1 MIILFL
7 LFQNI
12 IDAVEINARVL
23 SPNPSTLLNASSRV
37 RSPLA
42 VDSQDLA
49 TASLSSFSSLR
60 PVSSS
65 SFRKTSETA
74 FEEALLVFKKLRP
87 SPKSV
92 RPAPAAA
99 TSSAEDPP
107 PLLTHEDEEMVALT
121 RWPSHFVDASLGR
134 VDGQLLLARLKIQ
147 IIDAC
152 KRCQEACKNTRK
164 VTKEMARRMQQH
176 LRAVGDSNMSL
187 TPEDAE
193 VFGEAASVASS
204 ATKESANDLQTN
216 LQEPPIEQLEEIGC
230 TLRKNCF

>member
-1 MIILFL
+1 MS
-7 LFQNI
+7 
-12 IDAVEINARVL
+12 EI
-23 SPNPSTLLNASSRV
+23 
-37 RSPLA
+37 
-42 VDSQDLA
+42 
-49 TASLSSFSSLR
+49 
-60 PVSSS
+60 
-65 SFRKTSETA
+65 A

-87 SPKSV
+87 SPESV

-107 PLLTHEDEEMVALT
+107 PLLTHDDEEMATLT
-121 RWPSHFVDASLGR
+121 RWPSHFEDASLGR

-176 LRAVGDSNMSL
+176 VRAADDSMNHMSL

-193 VFGEAASVASS
+193 VFGDSASVASS

-230 TLRKNCF
+230 TLRKFCF